1 MHLPVPANAY
11 GSDNIPPPASSPTI
25 KTEAASNE
33 SPFLF
38 SSPFSSSFFTSGS
51 SSNFYK

>member
-25 KTEAASNE
+25 KTEAANNE
-33 SPFLF
+33 SPFFSSLLF
-38 SSPFSSSFFTSGS
+38 SSFFSWGS
-51 SSNFYK
+51 CSNFYK

>member
-1 MHLPVPANAY
+1 MYLPVSANAY

-25 KTEAASNE
+25 KTEAATNE

-38 SSPFSSSFFTSGS
+38 SSSFFTWGS
-51 SSNFYK
+51 FSNFYK